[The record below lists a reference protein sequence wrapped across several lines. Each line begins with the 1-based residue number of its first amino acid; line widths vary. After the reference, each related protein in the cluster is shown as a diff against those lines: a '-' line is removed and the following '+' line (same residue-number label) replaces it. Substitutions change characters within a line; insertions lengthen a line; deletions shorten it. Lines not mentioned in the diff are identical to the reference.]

1 LNCLAEANDV
11 SEVAEFVASMS
22 ETARELNETAL
33 ALHSEVVGPISRVR
47 NEATFHYPGEQTRR
61 ALKSALSDLAKE
73 VGSIE
78 GESRKVRD
86 TRFNYAD
93 DVVADEEKMGE
104 IVAKIAVAEKAL
116 MQFINHVQDEFFMR
130 AAEVA

>member
-1 LNCLAEANDV
+1 VLGDLAEKD
-11 SEVAEFVASMS
+11 
-22 ETARELNETAL
+22 
-33 ALHSEVVGPISRVR
+33 
-47 NEATFHYPGEQTRR
+47 
-61 ALKSALSDLAKE
+61 
-73 VGSIE
+73 GSIE
-78 GESRKVRD
+78 SESRKVRD

-93 DVVADEEKMGE
+93 DVVVLLFWRAMGADEEKMGE